1 VSANRPNDNDLGTAT
16 SISARGGL
24 PIQPGTEMKLA
35 SRRHHPV
42 FARDAAQAEPRF
54 IWKQPAKHIL
64 ETTTD
69 NGCQQP
75 A

>member
-1 VSANRPNDNDLGTAT
+1 
-16 SISARGGL
+16 
-24 PIQPGTEMKLA
+24 MKLA

-64 ETTTD
+64 ATTTD